1 MTLPETQPTPATD
14 PKADPQG
21 SYEVLVIGAGQA
33 GLTLGYYLRQA
44 GVRFLIVDAAD
55 QVGSA
60 WAQRWDSLVLFTPRR
75 YNAMPGL
82 SFNGD
87 LDQEPTRDEV
97 IDYLHRYATEFDL
110 PIQLNST
117 VTALHHADGR
127 YVAEL
132 ATGTI
137 QADQVVVATGPFQR
151 PRVPD
156 FASSVAS
163 DVYQIHSSGYRRPS
177 DLPPGRVVVVGGGNT
192 GYQIAEELAA
202 DHRCRPRGGLT
213 AASAAATAARAA
225 DLLVAHQARM
235 QRITIDSRLGR
246 RLRERET
253 LIGSSPAKAK
263 RQGITLKP
271 RALEASGRVV
281 RFADGTSVEADA
293 IIWAT
298 GYRVRLLLDPTPI
311 VDEQGR
317 LRHRRGVTDQ
327 PGLYFLGLQ
336 WQHTRGSALL
346 GLRQRRRPIHRPA
359 HHCQQESKPSQPLIH
374 GNVPPPER
382 FSGPR
387 IASQLV
393 RRQARL
399 LGTLLVLII
408 AGLAAD
414 LFAQRG
420 FESAAAATPI
430 AADTAK
436 VSRAS
441 GSYQRGETK
450 HVVEPTLRQPQAP
463 AWRAESGPACVFP
476 LMTIPGETRGPSWP
490 DLQTATVLSMP
501 KP

>member
-1 MTLPETQPTPATD
+1 MTSPETQPTPATD
-14 PKADPQG
+14 PDSDPQD

-97 IDYLHRYATEFDL
+97 IAYLHRYATEFDL
-110 PIQLNST
+110 PIHVNSA

-132 ATGTI
+132 PTGTI
-137 QADQVVVATGPFQR
+137 HADHVVVATGPFQL
-151 PRVPD
+151 PRIPD

-163 DVYQIHSSGYRRPS
+163 DVYQTHSSGYRRPI

-202 DHRCRPRGGLT
+202 DHPVVLAVGSRQPPLPRRLLGQQIFWWLT
-213 AASAAATAARAA
+213 T
-225 DLLVAHQARM
+225 LRM

-246 RLRERET
+246 RLRDRET

-263 RQGITLKP
+263 RRGITLKP
-271 RALEASGRVV
+271 RALDASGRAV

-298 GYRVRLLLDPTPI
+298 GFESDYSWIQLPI
-311 VDEQGR
+311 ADQQG
-317 LRHRRGVTDQ
+317 LPRHRRGVTDQ

-346 GLRQRRRPIHRPA
+346 GLGSDDARYIVQHIIA
-359 HHCQQESKPSQPLIH
+359 TSK
-374 GNVPPPER
+374 
-382 FSGPR
+382 
-387 IASQLV
+387 ASQTS
-393 RRQARL
+393 QA
-399 LGTLLVLII
+399 
-408 AGLAAD
+408 
-414 LFAQRG
+414 
-420 FESAAAATPI
+420 
-430 AADTAK
+430 
-436 VSRAS
+436 SR
-441 GSYQRGETK
+441 
-450 HVVEPTLRQPQAP
+450 
-463 AWRAESGPACVFP
+463 
-476 LMTIPGETRGPSWP
+476 
-490 DLQTATVLSMP
+490 
-501 KP
+501 

>member
-1 MTLPETQPTPATD
+1 MTLPETQPTPATA

-87 LDQEPTRDEV
+87 LDHEPTRDEV
-97 IDYLHRYATEFDL
+97 IAYLHRYATEFDL
-110 PIQLNST
+110 PVQLNSA
-117 VTALHHADGR
+117 VTALHQADGR

-132 ATGTI
+132 PTGTI
-137 QADQVVVATGPFQR
+137 HADQVVVATGPFQR
-151 PRVPD
+151 PLIPD
-156 FASSVAS
+156 LASSVAS

-202 DHRCRPRGGLT
+202 DRAVVLAVGSRQPPLPRRLLGRQIFWWLT
-213 AASAAATAARAA
+213 K
-225 DLLVAHQARM
+225 LRM

-271 RALEASGRVV
+271 RALEAAGRVV

-298 GYRVRLLLDPTPI
+298 GFQSDYSWIRLPI
-311 VDEQGR
+311 ADQQGH
-317 LRHRRGVTDQ
+317 LRHRRGVTEQ
-327 PGLYFLGLQ
+327 PGLYLLGLQ

-346 GLRQRRRPIHRPA
+346 GLGSDDARYIAQHITASR
-359 HHCQQESKPSQPLIH
+359 K
-374 GNVPPPER
+374 
-382 FSGPR
+382 
-387 IASQLV
+387 ASQ
-393 RRQARL
+393 A
-399 LGTLLVLII
+399 
-408 AGLAAD
+408 
-414 LFAQRG
+414 
-420 FESAAAATPI
+420 
-430 AADTAK
+430 
-436 VSRAS
+436 SR
-441 GSYQRGETK
+441 
-450 HVVEPTLRQPQAP
+450 
-463 AWRAESGPACVFP
+463 
-476 LMTIPGETRGPSWP
+476 
-490 DLQTATVLSMP
+490 
-501 KP
+501 

>member
-21 SYEVLVIGAGQA
+21 GYDVLVIGAGQA
-33 GLTLGYYLRQA
+33 GLTLGYYLRRA

-87 LDQEPTRDEV
+87 LDHEPTRDEV
-97 IDYLHRYATEFDL
+97 IRYLHRYATEFDL
-110 PIQLNST
+110 PVQLNSA
-117 VTALHHADGR
+117 VTALRHADGR

-132 ATGTI
+132 PTGPI
-137 QADQVVVATGPFQR
+137 HADHVVAAPGPFQR

-202 DHRCRPRGGLT
+202 DHAVVLAVGSRQAPLPRRILGRQIFWWLT
-213 AASAAATAARAA
+213 K
-225 DLLVAHQARM
+225 LGM

-246 RLRERET
+246 RLGERET

-263 RQGITLKP
+263 RRGITLKP
-271 RALEASGRVV
+271 RAVEAAGRVV

-298 GYRVRLLLDPTPI
+298 GFESDYSWIHLPI
-311 VDEQGR
+311 ADEQGHP
-317 LRHRRGVTDQ
+317 RHRRGVTDQ
-327 PGLYFLGLQ
+327 PGFYFLGLQ

-346 GLRQRRRPIHRPA
+346 GLGSDDARYIAQHITANR
-359 HHCQQESKPSQPLIH
+359 K
-374 GNVPPPER
+374 
-382 FSGPR
+382 
-387 IASQLV
+387 ASQ
-393 RRQARL
+393 
-399 LGTLLVLII
+399 
-408 AGLAAD
+408 AG
-414 LFAQRG
+414 R
-420 FESAAAATPI
+420 
-430 AADTAK
+430 
-436 VSRAS
+436 
-441 GSYQRGETK
+441 
-450 HVVEPTLRQPQAP
+450 
-463 AWRAESGPACVFP
+463 
-476 LMTIPGETRGPSWP
+476 
-490 DLQTATVLSMP
+490 
-501 KP
+501 